1 MKNIDEAFPVL
12 EQKEQIDELFSL
24 FYRKI
29 TKELPSEW
37 ASKFRVLTSDVT
49 AFPGK
54 ASLDRFPYWIE
65 PLNRL
70 SPDDPTHILTI
81 MGGAQIGKST
91 NFIESG
97 IGYIIKNHP
106 GNIILTSADK
116 ELSRGQM
123 SKKIDQMIASSGL
136 AFLIRPNTM
145 KKRNLKTGD
154 TDTMKEFPGGS
165 LTAQSIKAVDKIRQ
179 NSFRYGFFDDFEAAV
194 RSEKQAGDIIDL
206 VMMRFNS
213 FKDKM
218 KICFISTPEIKQ
230 TSLIEPAFQMGDQRY
245 YFMPCPLCGAYIRFE
260 WYLKIEGEEKLHAGV
275 VFEKD
280 ENNHLVESSVG
291 YVCPEC
297 KGFFTEKHK
306 RDMLANGEWKP
317 TGIPS
322 RPDWLSYHISGLYSP
337 PGFFDWTHHARQWL
351 KIFPG
356 GGIVKDSSLQVF
368 NNLVLGLTYEERK
381 KEVNALLI
389 SRNTRDYQIGTIPKD
404 LSISDGNGKVML
416 LTCACDLNGTEED
429 ARLDWELLAHSS
441 GGSTYSI
448 DHGSIGTFQRGSTT
462 EEREKKSYFHGV
474 PNTVWDEL
482 REVIKKEYH
491 PTPDGEIMKIAI
503 CGIDTG
509 YFTQLAYQFIDTGVT
524 GCHIVGLKG
533 DPEEKN
539 RRLSADTPIYR
550 EARERN
556 DLYWVQSNQIK
567 DTLSEWMKLKYQK
580 GYPQPSGF
588 MNYPTPADNKYTFQ
602 YFEQYEG
609 ESRKP
614 VLNTNGIEIAFVW
627 EKKTQ
632 QSKNHWWDC
641 RVYNIALRD
650 IFIKIISKSM
660 KVPITWGDF
669 CELMK

>member
-1 MKNIDEAFPVL
+1 MKQLDC
-12 EQKEQIDELFSL
+12 LFDL
-24 FYRKI
+24 FEHQI

-37 ASKFRVLTSDVT
+37 AGKYRVLTSDVT

-54 ASLDRFPYWIE
+54 ASLDRFPFWRE

-70 SPDDPTHILTI
+70 SPDDPTHLLTI

-123 SKKIDQMIASSGL
+123 SKKIDQMIANSGL
-136 AFLIRPNTM
+136 SFLIRPNTI

-194 RSEKQAGDIIDL
+194 RAEKQAGDIIDL
-206 VMMRFNS
+206 VIMRFNS

-245 YFMPCPLCGAYIRFE
+245 YFMPCPKCGAYIRFE
-260 WYLKIEGEEKLHAGV
+260 WYTKIEGEDKEHAGI

-280 ENNHLVESSVG
+280 EHNNLIEGSVG
-291 YVCPEC
+291 YICPQC
-297 KGFFTEKHK
+297 KNFFTERVKK
-306 RDMLANGEWKP
+306 EMLANGEWRP
-317 TGIPS
+317 TAIPS
-322 RPDWLSYHISGLYSP
+322 RTDWLSYHISNLYSP
-337 PGFFDWTHHARQWL
+337 PGFFDWTHYARQWL

-356 GGIVKDSSLQVF
+356 GGIVKEASLQVF

-381 KEVNALLI
+381 KEVNALQI
-389 SRNTRDYQIGTIPKD
+389 SRNTRDYQPGIIPNA
-404 LSISDGNGKVML
+404 LSQTDGNGKIML

-429 ARLDWELLAHSS
+429 SRLDYEILAHAMN
-441 GGSTYSI
+441 GSTYSI
-448 DHGSIGTFQRGSTT
+448 DHGSIGSFQRGLS
-462 EEREKKSYFHGV
+462 EENREKKTYFLGV
-474 PNTVWDEL
+474 PNSVWDVL
-482 REVIKKEYH
+482 ALVLKREYA
-491 PTPDGEIMKIAI
+491 TTDGEIIRIAI

-509 YFTQLAYQFIDTGVT
+509 SFTQHAYQFIDSGITSMY
-524 GCHIVGLKG
+524 IVGLKG
-533 DPEEKN
+533 DSEEKN
-539 RRLSADTPIYR
+539 RRISADTPIFK
-550 EARERN
+550 ESRERN
-556 DLYWVQSNQIK
+556 DLYLVQSNQIK
-567 DTLSEWMKLKYQK
+567 DTLSELMKLKYQK
-580 GYPQPSGF
+580 GYPQPAGF
-588 MNYPTPADNKYTFQ
+588 MNYPMPTDGKYTYL

-609 ESRKP
+609 EMRKP
-614 VLNTNGIEIAFVW
+614 VMNGNGIEIAYAW
-627 EKKTQ
+627 EKKSQ
-632 QSKNHWWDC
+632 QSKNHFWDC
-641 RVYNIALRD
+641 RVYNLALRD
-650 IFIKIISKSM
+650 IFIKIMSKQIG
-660 KVPITWGDF
+660 KPITWLDF
-669 CELMK
+669 CSIIS